1 MPKLTKKELRAI
13 GRAMSLITTLG
24 LTMVACI
31 GLSLYVGWLL
41 DRWLGTS
48 PWLILIFAFLG
59 AAGAF
64 KSMYVLCKNTM
75 SGSE

>member
-1 MPKLTKKELRAI
+1 MPKLTKEELRSI

-24 LTMVACI
+24 LTMVACVGI
-31 GLSLYVGWLL
+31 SLYIGWLL

-48 PWLILIFAFLG
+48 PWLILVFSFIG
-59 AAGAF
+59 AGGAF
-64 KSMYVLCKNTM
+64 KSMYVLCKHTM